1 MSRPQKSEAAA
12 NADDEESFSSERK
25 SFGYYYYGTCGLCFA
40 AACLESNPIW
50 SYSQHSSLAS
60 EVETLLV
67 GLTQKNG
74 EREKRGGSTH

>member
-25 SFGYYYYGTCGLCFA
+25 SFGYYYGTCGLCFA

-74 EREKRGGSTH
+74 EREKRGGGTH